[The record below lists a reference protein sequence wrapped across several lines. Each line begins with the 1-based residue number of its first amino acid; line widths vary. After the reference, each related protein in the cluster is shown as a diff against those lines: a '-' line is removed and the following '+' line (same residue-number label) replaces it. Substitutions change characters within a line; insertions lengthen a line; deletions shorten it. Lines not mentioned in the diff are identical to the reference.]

1 MPYEQRDNTGSL
13 FKNTEKRN
21 ERGPD
26 YSGTCLIEGVEFF
39 FDGWIKKKEG
49 GRPWMSFSFKR
60 KDKQGQ
66 APQRQPE
73 QRRQEPRRDRDDDDY
88 GSVPF

>member
-13 FKNTEKRN
+13 FRNTEKRN

-26 YSGTCLIEGVEFF
+26 YSGTCLVAGVEYF
-39 FDGWIKKKEG
+39 FDGWIRHKEG
-49 GRPWMSFSFKR
+49 GRPWMSFSFKP
-60 KDKQGQ
+60 KEKQGGQ
-66 APQRQPE
+66 QRPRQE
-73 QRRQEPRRDRDDDDY
+73 QRRQQDDDDY

>member
-39 FDGWIKKKEG
+39 FDGWIKQKEG
-49 GRPWMSFSFKR
+49 GRAWMSFSLKR
-60 KDKQGQ
+60 KEKQAQQPTRQ
-66 APQRQPE
+66 AP
-73 QRRQEPRRDRDDDDY
+73 RRSRDDDDFE
-88 GSVPF
+88 GPPF